1 MVCGGSGC
9 ANVSGGCKNRRTCI
23 TVEEPLVDERN
34 LWIPEEAY
42 KFAQEFRLKYKGE
55 LTDILFDKLLFELN
69 RIWSKREQ
77 QQINRVKS
85 QYAIEV
91 KALSRQIKHHPSYD
105 EVQAKETINRLKE
118 QLKNAYKEHRE
129 MHNERP
135 SK

>member
-1 MVCGGSGC
+1 MVCRGC
-9 ANVSGGCKNRRTCI
+9 ACTHIPGGCKNRRTCI
-23 TVEEPLVDERN
+23 TVEEPLVDEKN

-55 LTDILFDKLLFELN
+55 LTDILFDKLLLELN

-77 QQINRVKS
+77 QQINRVRS

-91 KALSRQIKHHPSYD
+91 QKLNRQMKHHPSYD
-105 EVQAKETINRLKE
+105 EVQAKETINKLKE
-118 QLKNAYKEHRE
+118 QLKNAYKEHRQ
-129 MHNERP
+129 MYNERP